1 MPVVR
6 IRKTRIGRASSR
18 LRHDRF
24 LSFAIVSTS
33 VCADAFARVR
43 MDIPQPI
50 LSLATDFRSKRGDHS
65 NRCSPLLIDVFVPRN
80 QVLLPDHSAHVAFA
94 PERESWTQ
102 VATHLQGLLNDAE
115 APCHVCNRGITTTI
129 FHRETRCGGQVE
141 HIYCLESSLILHW
154 ASACATPNARK
165 TKTTPTARAVGR
177 RLSCARLFAFSFRL
191 FDFVGRGCFC
201 SRCLCF
207 LLLFLFCRKTLLFGK
222 QLRLFASSRVLV
234 LSQAAFYSCTVC
246 CCLTLLVLSKQLRQ
260 SVVSAVQKSCS
271 QSMRNSSLSR
281 QRAQLNP
288 FRVLHASFCTCVMV
302 PPGMSAV
309 LTSQPQCRHPA
320 IPAMLLRE
328 PGPSLGVRM

>member
-1 MPVVR
+1 M
-6 IRKTRIGRASSR
+6 
-18 LRHDRF
+18 
-24 LSFAIVSTS
+24 
-33 VCADAFARVR
+33 
-43 MDIPQPI
+43 
-50 LSLATDFRSKRGDHS
+50 
-65 NRCSPLLIDVFVPRN
+65 
-80 QVLLPDHSAHVAFA
+80 
-94 PERESWTQ
+94 
-102 VATHLQGLLNDAE
+102 
-115 APCHVCNRGITTTI
+115 
-129 FHRETRCGGQVE
+129 
-141 HIYCLESSLILHW
+141 ILHW
-154 ASACATPNARK
+154 TFACATPNARK

-177 RLSCARLFAFSFRL
+177 RLSCARLFAFFFRL
-191 FDFVGRGCFC
+191 CCFVGRGCLC

-302 PPGMSAV
+302 PPGMSGSADESAPLQDPCDFRLYFGV
-309 LTSQPQCRHPA
+309 LCPGASGEDVVRRGRRDQRLARARC
-320 IPAMLLRE
+320 LL
-328 PGPSLGVRM
+328 PSFMS